1 MNTNFKVNK
10 INFYNT
16 KNKIVNSEKIDDL
29 VDNYADKRFEY
40 LNSIGFKN
48 FLKEIFYTYY
58 ELG

>member
-10 INFYNT
+10 INFYNL
-16 KNKIVNSEKIDDL
+16 KNKMVNSEKIDNL

>member
-10 INFYNT
+10 INFYNL